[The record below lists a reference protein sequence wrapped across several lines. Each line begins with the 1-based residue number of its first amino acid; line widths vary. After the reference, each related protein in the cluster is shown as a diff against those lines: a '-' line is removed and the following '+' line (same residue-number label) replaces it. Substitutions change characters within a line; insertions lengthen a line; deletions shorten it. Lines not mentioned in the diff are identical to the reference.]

1 MNNRERREKGYSIIP
16 SLFLALMMIATGGLM
31 TNIRLFGIE
40 YGDSMFFVEDNW
52 FGLIGR
58 IVLIFGGLAIL
69 YTTYKKKGNYFAV
82 GVYALTLGLSRII
95 RSMPGLTAQSDITF
109 YASLVFT
116 VIGGNLA
123 WGGYNHITVKTRN
136 PGNMKYTS
144 MFLLVFICLI
154 LGFSAYME
162 YDVIAT
168 FLEDITLMGYLP
180 LYLGLLIVLYSR
192 ELTENAPFARIV
204 RTLRNISSSLYV
216 GNTIRVTE
224 KDAEIIQEGF
234 SSAKTWRLI
243 YVGNMAIRENT
254 VEFHTNGV
262 QKDVILEKWPGSDEL
277 YITIINDR
285 EDSLITG
292 HRIQAVGYDISGDIM
307 TLYDSEGACTI
318 IRIGG
323 TEP

>member
-16 SLFLALMMIATGGLM
+16 SLFLALMMIATGVLM
-31 TNIRLFGIE
+31 TTIRVFGIE

-69 YTTYKKKGNYFAV
+69 YTTYKRKGNYFAV

-95 RSMPGLTAQSDITF
+95 RSMPGLTAHSDITF

-116 VIGGNLA
+116 IIGGNLA
-123 WGGYNHITVKTRN
+123 WGGYNHLTVKTRN

-154 LGFSAYME
+154 LGFSAYMD

-180 LYLGLLIVLYSR
+180 LYLGLLIVLYSK
-192 ELTENAPFARIV
+192 ELVENAPFARIV
-204 RTLRNISSSLYV
+204 RTLRSISTNLYV
-216 GNTIRVTE
+216 GDTINVTE
-224 KDAEIIQEGF
+224 RDAEIIQEGF
-234 SSAKTWRLI
+234 SSTDSWRLI
-243 YVGNMAIRENT
+243 YVGDKAIRENT
-254 VEFHTNGV
+254 VEFHSNGV

-285 EDSLITG
+285 KDSLIIG
-292 HRIQAVGYDISGDIM
+292 QRLQAVGCDINGDVM
-307 TLYDSEGACTI
+307 TLYDSKGACTI

>member
-1 MNNRERREKGYSIIP
+1 MNNRERREKGYSTIP
-16 SLFLALMMIATGGLM
+16 SLFLALMMIATGILM
-31 TNIRLFGIE
+31 TTIRVFGIE
-40 YGDSMFFVEDNW
+40 YGDNIFFVEDNW

-95 RSMPGLTAQSDITF
+95 RSMPGLTAHSDITF

-116 VIGGNLA
+116 IIGGNLA
-123 WGGYNHITVKTRN
+123 WGGYNHLTVKTRN

-144 MFLLVFICLI
+144 MLLLTFICLI
-154 LGFSAYME
+154 LGFSAYMD

-180 LYLGLLIVLYSR
+180 LYLGLLIVLYSK
-192 ELTENAPFARIV
+192 ELVENAPFARIV
-204 RTLRNISSSLYV
+204 RTLRSISSNLYV
-216 GNTIRVTE
+216 GNTINVTE
-224 KDAEIIQEGF
+224 RDAEIIQEGF
-234 SSAKTWRLI
+234 SSAESWRLI
-243 YVGNMAIRENT
+243 YVGDKAIRENT
-254 VEFHTNGV
+254 VEFHSNGV
-262 QKDVILEKWPGSDEL
+262 QRDVILEKWPGSDEL

-285 EDSLITG
+285 RDSLIIG
-292 HRIQAVGYDISGDIM
+292 QRLQAVGCDINGDVM
-307 TLYDSEGACTI
+307 TLYDSKGACTV

-323 TEP
+323 TEL